1 MIGVNPLARRH
12 PVLTTLREVPLVVLT
27 VAVIVLIATYLTW
40 LASRLD
46 RLAVRVTD
54 ARTGLTAQLALRVA
68 AAGELVRQCE
78 LAELGEAVAR
88 ARAAHA
94 ALAADGPLDNDAEAV
109 ENNLSRALRSA
120 QVAATAD
127 RAPDA
132 LHAVDVAA
140 ARVALA
146 RQLHNDAVRDVRALR
161 SRRIVRIL
169 RLSGRRPL
177 PAYFEIDDALPV
189 RSGGDGKIDGDV
201 DEHKPDAGTLNG
213 DMTGFAP

>member
-1 MIGVNPLARRH
+1 M
-12 PVLTTLREVPLVVLT
+12 LTTLREVPLVVLT

>member
-1 MIGVNPLARRH
+1 MIGVNPLARPH

-161 SRRIVRIL
+161 SRRVVRIL

-189 RSGGDGKIDGDV
+189 RSGGDGKIDGDA
-201 DEHKPDAGTLNG
+201 DGHKPDGGTLNG

>member
-1 MIGVNPLARRH
+1 M
-12 PVLTTLREVPLVVLT
+12 PLVVLT

-54 ARTGLTAQLALRVA
+54 ARTGLTGQLALRVA
-68 AAGELVRQCE
+68 AAGELARQCE
-78 LAELGEAVAR
+78 LAELGEAVVRAR
-88 ARAAHA
+88 AAHAAHA

-161 SRRIVRIL
+161 SRRVVRVL

-189 RSGGDGKIDGDV
+189 RSSGDGRIDGDG
-201 DEHKPDAGTLNG
+201 DENKPDGGTLNG

>member
-1 MIGVNPLARRH
+1 M
-12 PVLTTLREVPLVVLT
+12 LTTLREVTLVVVT
-27 VAVIVLIATYLTW
+27 VAVVVMIATYLTW

-54 ARTGLTAQLALRVA
+54 ARAGLTSQLALRVD
-68 AAGELVRQCE
+68 AAGDLARRCE

-88 ARAAHA
+88 ARSVHVGRAAG
-94 ALAADGPLDNDAEAV
+94 GPLDNDVEAV
-109 ENNLSRALRSA
+109 ENALSRALRSPA
-120 QVAATAD
+120 VAATGD

-161 SRRIVRIL
+161 GRRIVRVL
-169 RLSGRRPL
+169 RLSGRRGL
-177 PAYFEIDDALPV
+177 PAYFEIDDALPE
-189 RSGGDGKIDGDV
+189 RGDADNRNDNRNDSTGADDGGRLDGDMS
-201 DEHKPDAGTLNG
+201 EFG
-213 DMTGFAP
+213 GFTS